1 MVPKNLENSI
11 PNIMILS
18 APNNFRAKKCASLWI
33 LHIYIYMYIYSI
45 VSANWRLRLKGFTIL
60 K

>member
-18 APNNFRAKKCASLWI
+18 APNNFRAKKCASPP
-33 LHIYIYMYIYSI
+33 YIYMYIYKPVQI
-45 VSANWRLRLKGFTIL
+45 GG
-60 K
+60 